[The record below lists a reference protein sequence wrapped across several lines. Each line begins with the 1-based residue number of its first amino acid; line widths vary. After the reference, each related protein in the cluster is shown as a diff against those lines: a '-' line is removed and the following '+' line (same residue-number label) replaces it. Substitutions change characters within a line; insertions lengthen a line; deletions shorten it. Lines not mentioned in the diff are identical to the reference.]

1 MKMQKKEKNEKQG
14 GIQINFD
21 DPHLTKWNEIEKN
34 RSHFILSH

>member
-34 RSHFILSH
+34 RSQFF